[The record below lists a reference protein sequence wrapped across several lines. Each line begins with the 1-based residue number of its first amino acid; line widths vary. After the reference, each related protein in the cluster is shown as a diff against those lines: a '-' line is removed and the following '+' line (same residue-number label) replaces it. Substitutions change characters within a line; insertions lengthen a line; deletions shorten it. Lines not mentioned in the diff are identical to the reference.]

1 MKRSIVILA
10 LVLSSLTWGTAFA
23 KGGAK
28 AKVAGGHSSPAA
40 RTADLANLALARS
53 AASAKRAANG
63 DTAAQRAAA
72 AANLAVA
79 RADKAAREKAVK

>member
-10 LVLSSLTWGTAFA
+10 LVLSSVTWGTCFA

-28 AKVAGGHSSPAA
+28 AHVAGGRS
-40 RTADLANLALARS
+40 S
-53 AASAKRAANG
+53 AAAKAA
-63 DTAAQRAAA
+63 D

-79 RADKAAREKAVK
+79 RSTERAKRAQNGDTAAQKVAAAANLAIARADKAAKK